1 MSEKFKLSDLDF
13 NNIGGWPQ
21 KAKLGFSVIAGFLIC
36 VVAYFLLIQG
46 QRDELESLESKETSL
61 RQDFSKKQNRAAN
74 LEPLKAQM
82 QEMETVFQQML
93 RQLPSKTEMP
103 DLIVDISQTALSSGL
118 ESELFE
124 PQPEQTQEFYA
135 EKPIALRFVGSYH
148 EFGAFVSG
156 VANMPRVVI
165 MTMHDISLKPRENKV
180 GDASE
185 NLVLEGTIKTYRY
198 LDPDEQAIQ
207 DEKIKAAEKEKK
219 KTNRT
224 AAKSTKKEE
233 AP

>member
-13 NNIGGWPQ
+13 NNIGSWPQ
-21 KAKLGFSVIAGFLIC
+21 KAKLGFAVITSFVIC
-36 VVAYFLLIQG
+36 VLAYFLVIQG
-46 QRDELESLESKETSL
+46 QKDELSSLESKETSL
-61 RQDFSKKQNRAAN
+61 REDFSKKQGRAAN
-74 LEPLKAQM
+74 LEPLQTQM
-82 QEMETVFQQML
+82 KEMERVFQQML

-118 ESELFE
+118 DSELFE

-165 MTMHDISLKPRENKV
+165 MTMHDISLKPRENKAGET
-180 GDASE
+180 GD

-198 LDPDEQAIQ
+198 LDPDEQAAQ
-207 DEKIKAAEKEKK
+207 DEKMKAAEKEKNKVK
-219 KTNRT
+219 KPAKP
-224 AAKSTKKEE
+224 AAKDEV
-233 AP
+233 